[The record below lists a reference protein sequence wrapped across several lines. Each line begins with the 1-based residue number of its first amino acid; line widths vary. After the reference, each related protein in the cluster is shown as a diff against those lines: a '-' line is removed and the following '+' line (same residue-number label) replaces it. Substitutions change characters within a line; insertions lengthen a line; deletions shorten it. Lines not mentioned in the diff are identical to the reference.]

1 MLCLVAAQRPKP
13 DITGERTVAAETT
26 LPIPWSGPGFS
37 RFLPDDLPWEI
48 RRGDATPADPAPFHL
63 PPNGI
68 DLTALEAEL
77 IRQALGMAA
86 GNKSRAARLLGLTR
100 DTLLYRMEKH
110 LIKA

>member
-1 MLCLVAAQRPKP
+1 MA
-13 DITGERTVAAETT
+13 
-26 LPIPWSGPGFS
+26 
-37 RFLPDDLPWEI
+37 PDDLPWEI
-48 RRGDATPADPAPFHL
+48 RRGDGTPTEPAAFQL

-100 DTLLYRMEKH
+100 DTLLYRMEKY